1 MRKVAINDVMSEFK
15 ARQNLMS
22 STEAK
27 ASSRNN
33 KPLAKSK
40 TTKGVR
46 RTPVDHYAL
55 YQHKLESGNLDK
67 FNTQDI
73 MYFFRDVANENGN
86 RYIISNIAK
95 EAQDHR
101 ELRDTVIQ
109 LKQSVELLNKT
120 VWGVLACFGGAL
132 VLIAVNFIFGG
143 VLK

>member
-1 MRKVAINDVMSEFK
+1 MERGAKMSIDSDETKIALLEQRVMS
-15 ARQNLMS
+15 
-22 STEAK
+22 
-27 ASSRNN
+27 
-33 KPLAKSK
+33 
-40 TTKGVR
+40 
-46 RTPVDHYAL
+46 
-55 YQHKLESGNLDK
+55 LE
-67 FNTQDI
+67 
-73 MYFFRDVANENGN
+73 
-86 RYIISNIAK
+86 K

>member
-1 MRKVAINDVMSEFK
+1 MS
-15 ARQNLMS
+15 
-22 STEAK
+22 
-27 ASSRNN
+27 
-33 KPLAKSK
+33 
-40 TTKGVR
+40 
-46 RTPVDHYAL
+46 
-55 YQHKLESGNLDK
+55 LE
-67 FNTQDI
+67 
-73 MYFFRDVANENGN
+73 
-86 RYIISNIAK
+86 K